1 MLVTQQKVLRR
12 FWYPV
17 IPVGLLADG
26 PKPFTLLGEEIVLWR
41 DSAGRVAALA
51 DRCCHR
57 TAKLSLGFYDETGN
71 LACGYHGWSYDVGGQ
86 CVRIPQFTRETVPAA
101 NRVHAYKAEEKYGYV
116 WVCLDE
122 APLTGIPDISEVGQP
137 GFRKIDQFYEVWKCA
152 GLRLMEN
159 SFDNAHINFVHI
171 GTFGDRK
178 DAGESNLEFTPEDWG
193 FRMKTSFAVKNTE
206 LASKVVKMD
215 SAKTTRFIE
224 STWFVPFTRRL
235 RITYPN
241 GLVHIIFTA
250 ATPID
255 DRSSMI
261 VQFCLRS
268 DTEAEVPAADIIAF
282 DREVT
287 AEDKRILETT
297 EFDVALDDGRG
308 WERHMASDKPGLMM
322 RKKLIDVLAANGETE
337 VHGPRPRA
345 LWPVATS
352 IPPGTAPTVASKG

>member
-1 MLVTQQKVLRR
+1 MLVTRQKVLRR

-26 PKPFTLLGEEIVLWR
+26 PKPFTLLGEDLVLWR
-41 DSAGRVAALA
+41 DRAGRVAALD

-57 TAKLSLGFYDETGN
+57 TARLSLGFYDEQGQ
-71 LACGYHGWSYDVGGQ
+71 LSCSYHGWAYDVSGQ

-101 NRVHAYKAEEKYGYV
+101 NRVRAYRAHEKYGYV

-122 APLTGIPDISEVGQP
+122 APLTGIPDIAEVGQP
-137 GFRKIDQFYEVWKCA
+137 GFRKIDQFYEVWNCA

-159 SFDNAHINFVHI
+159 SFDNAHINFVHQ

-178 DAGESNLEFTPEDWG
+178 DAGEANLEFTPDPWG

-206 LASKVVKMD
+206 LGSKVVKMD
-215 SAKTTRFIE
+215 TEKTTRFIE

-268 DTEAEVPAADIIAF
+268 DSEEEVPAADIIEF
-282 DREVT
+282 DRQVT
-287 AEDKRILETT
+287 AEDKRILEST
-297 EFDVALDDGRG
+297 EFDVALDDARG
-308 WERHMASDKPGLMM
+308 WERHMATDKPGLMM
-322 RKKLIDVLAANGETE
+322 RRKLLELMREHGETE
-337 VHGPRPRA
+337 IHGERPRA
-345 LWPVATS
+345 LAAAD
-352 IPPGTAPTVASKG
+352 GRAAAA